1 MPETITEPA
10 KVTHLCTPDIPA
22 SESVFTVYASTK
34 ISAPAALVFRTLRN
48 SDTWRD
54 WNKYCP
60 RVTIASQPPEA
71 EDEATLA
78 EIQQL
83 VRNTS
88 VAGSVDSAITD
99 GAASQGTG
107 LIGRRMSIEEEDK
120 VRGTPPPVTK
130 VSLRRQSL
138 VSQSSGTARPDSQ
151 VGRSASVASG
161 GDASALAAL
170 AVTNVNGATNGNH
183 ARNLSEQSNSPK
195 QTNGSSAA
203 GSPPLS
209 AAQNFQYSETLRKAS
224 VASGERPETPKNVL
238 VEAPHDPNLLVPAP
252 NTPAGRQASNAQKRK
267 SVSSATRKRLSINA
281 LYGEPSV
288 RIQIGTRMTLHL
300 RVAVL
305 NNSLGTDREMS
316 VLVSEVSRP
325 EDNEDA
331 GGSMNIG
338 AIAAAMGNGED
349 LDEDEMHRISRMQT
363 HLAAKTPGVY
373 RIVWSMLEKYNP
385 PKSYSRW
392 LLQAQ
397 RIHEIRKV
405 VRGDG
410 KEECVYE
417 DWECWRGVLASRTG
431 KKHKKYWDERAKQWG
446 YGLGLYCEAMGG
458 DVERRDF
465 VLVR

>member
-1 MPETITEPA
+1 MPETITEPS
-10 KVTHLCTPDIPA
+10 KVAQLGTPDIPA
-22 SESVFTVYASTK
+22 SQSIFTVYASTK

-48 SDTWRD
+48 TDTWRD

-60 RVTIASQPPEA
+60 RVTMVSQPPEA
-71 EDEATLA
+71 DDEATLA

-107 LIGRRMSIEEEDK
+107 LIGRRMSVEEEDK
-120 VRGTPPPVTK
+120 VRFTPPPVTRA
-130 VSLRRQSL
+130 SLRRQSL
-138 VSQSSGTARPDSQ
+138 ASQGSGAGRPDSQ

-161 GDASALAAL
+161 EDASVLAAM
-170 AVTNVNGATNGNH
+170 AVANVNGNTNGNH
-183 ARNLSEQSNSPK
+183 ARTSSDQFGAQK
-195 QTNGSSAA
+195 QTNGASTA

-209 AAQNFQYSETLRKAS
+209 AAQRFQQSQDQRKAS
-224 VASGERPETPKNVL
+224 DASGERPDTPKKVL
-238 VEAPHDPNLLVPAP
+238 VQAPHDPGLLVPAP
-252 NTPAGRQASNAQKRK
+252 DTPASQQASNTQKRK

-300 RVAVL
+300 RVQVL

-316 VLVSEVSRP
+316 VVVGEVSRP
-325 EDNEDA
+325 EDNEDVG
-331 GGSMNIG
+331 GGSWDIG
-338 AIAAAMGNGED
+338 ALAASMDNGED
-349 LDEDEMHRISRMQT
+349 EMRRVSRMQT
-363 HLAAKTPGVY
+363 HLAAKSPGVY

-385 PKSYSRW
+385 PKSYPRW

-410 KEECVYE
+410 KEECVYD
-417 DWECWRGVLASRTG
+417 DWECWRGVLANRTG
-431 KKHKKYWDERAKQWG
+431 KKHKKYWDKRAKEWG

-465 VLVR
+465 VG